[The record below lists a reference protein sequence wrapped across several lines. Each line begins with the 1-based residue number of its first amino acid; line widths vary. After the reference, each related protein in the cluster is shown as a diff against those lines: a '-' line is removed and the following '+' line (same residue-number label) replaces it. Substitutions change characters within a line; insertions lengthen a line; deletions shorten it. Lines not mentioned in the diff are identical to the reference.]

1 MFKVCDIEVIQYIE
15 LLSKLKCDF
24 EFGLQKSGFFPF

>member
-24 EFGLQKSGFFPF
+24 EFGYKLISP